1 MSKATLILTD
11 VDGAI
16 DANIIFEGGFR
27 ADSHAHQHAHLLM
40 KLMGEIA
47 RQLSNF
53 TPAAPELQ
61 APTAEPS
68 RIALQ

>member
-1 MSKATLILTD
+1 MSKATIILTD
-11 VDGAI
+11 VEGAI

-27 ADSHAHQHAHLLM
+27 ADSHAHQHAHILM
-40 KLMGEIA
+40 RHMGEIA
-47 RQLSNF
+47 RQLSDF

-61 APTAEPS
+61 APTSEPG

>member
-1 MSKATLILTD
+1 MSKATIILTD
-11 VDGAI
+11 VEGAI

-40 KLMGEIA
+40 KHLGEIA
-47 RQLSNF
+47 RQLSDF
-53 TPAAPELQ
+53 TPAASELQ